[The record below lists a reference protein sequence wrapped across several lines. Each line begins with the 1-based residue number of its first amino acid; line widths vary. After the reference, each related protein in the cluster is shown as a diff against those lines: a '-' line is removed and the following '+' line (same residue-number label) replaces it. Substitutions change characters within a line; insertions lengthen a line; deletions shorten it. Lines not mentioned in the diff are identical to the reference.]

1 MAWHGCRWSPVFCSG
16 KTGAVELA
24 PGDVSTAAEW
34 VAGISVLA
42 SEQSWNQSALDGWS
56 PRRTLDHLVDAML
69 LYSAYVATRARDRI
83 SPPRNGDPNATPG
96 ELVSALRSGSS
107 ILVALL
113 HAMPD
118 GDRAFHPSGNADRT
132 GWIGMACTELL
143 VHGFDIATAT
153 LVPFEPP
160 SDQLARAVVERV
172 LPWSPRAST
181 GWSQLLWATGRATL
195 GTRPPQDSD
204 WWWQSAPLSEWD
216 GQPRR
221 RDTPPQW

>member
-1 MAWHGCRWSPVFCSG
+1 MPVVSRFSSG
-16 KTGAVELA
+16 KTAAVELA

-42 SEQSWNQSALDGWS
+42 SEQSWNQSGLNGWS
-56 PRRTLDHLVDAML
+56 PRRTLDHLVDTML

-113 HAMPD
+113 HALPD
-118 GDRAFHPSGNADRT
+118 GERAFHPSGNADRT
-132 GWIGMACTELL
+132 GWIGMACSELL

-153 LVPFEPP
+153 LVTFEPP
-160 SDQLARAVVERV
+160 SDQLARAVVDRV

-181 GWSQLLWATGRATL
+181 GWSQLLWATGRVSL